1 MVNSWDLLDSAKA
14 GTGNLLSVAV
24 LVDYQCV
31 CPMCP
36 WVGET
41 YWAVG
46 EAGVRA
52 LPA

>member
-1 MVNSWDLLDSAKA
+1 MVISWDLLDSAKVQS
-14 GTGNLLSVAV
+14 GIPLSAAV